1 MTRDEEILAKMAGK
15 YLILTNSSRT
25 YVKDENASVSKS
37 VMAKID
43 WGILIRFPFLS
54 QKGPSC
60 QTVIRDNR

>member
-43 WGILIRFPFLS
+43 
-54 QKGPSC
+54 
-60 QTVIRDNR
+60 